1 MAIKEGDLLIGK
13 LGNKIYSIDPVTKQQ
28 VVRSLPKK
36 VGNPKTE
43 AQQKHRNAFVEI
55 VRLSSY
61 MTEAHTI
68 GLHRHAQKQHKRT
81 YADFRS
87 LNKDCFTAEGSIDYP
102 HVIISY
108 GSVAKVMFTS
118 AKLDKINVLCLSFDP
133 HFNTSHSNPDDELY
147 LFAYCPACNAGC
159 MFEPVQRVA
168 ATISIEL
175 PPEWP
180 SNHLH
185 LYAFLRDR
193 KGNTSNTIY
202 IPLVSTML

>member
-1 MAIKEGDLLIGK
+1 MAIKEGELLIGK
-13 LGNKIYSIDPVTKQQ
+13 LGNKIYSIDPVSKRQ

-36 VGNPKTE
+36 VSNPKTA
-43 AQQKHRNAFVEI
+43 AQQKHRSAFVEI

-87 LNKDCFTAEGSIDYP
+87 LNKDCFTADGCIDYP
-102 HVIISY
+102 HITISF

-118 AKLDKINVLCLSFDP
+118 AKLDENSVLCLSFDP
-133 HFNTSHSNPDDELY
+133 HFNTSHCNPDDELY
-147 LFAYCPACNAGC
+147 LFAYCPDCSVGC
-159 MFEPVQRVA
+159 LFEPVKRVA
-168 ATISIEL
+168 TTITVQL

-180 SNHLH
+180 ADRLR

-202 IPLVSTML
+202 IPLASTLL